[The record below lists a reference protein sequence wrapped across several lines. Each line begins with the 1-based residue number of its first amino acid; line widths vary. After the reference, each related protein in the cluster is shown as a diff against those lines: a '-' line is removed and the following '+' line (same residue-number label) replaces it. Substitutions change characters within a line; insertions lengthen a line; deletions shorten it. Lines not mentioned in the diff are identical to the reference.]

1 MKKKSRK
8 TKEKAE
14 RSAPTRLALSIAEV
28 AERTGVSG
36 YTLRRMTKAGT
47 LKVVRF
53 GRRILIPTKEL
64 ENLLKPVGVA
74 GGNDAR
80 A

>member
-1 MKKKSRK
+1 MKKSGK
-8 TKEKAE
+8 TKGKAE
-14 RSAPTRLALSIAEV
+14 RSAPARLALSIAEV

-47 LKVVRF
+47 LRVVRF
-53 GRRILIPTKEL
+53 GRRILIPTTEL
-64 ENLLKPVGVA
+64 ENLLRPTSVA
-74 GGNDAR
+74 GGNDTR

>member
-1 MKKKSRK
+1 MKKSRK
-8 TKEKAE
+8 TREKAE

-47 LKVVRF
+47 LRVVRF
-53 GRRILIPTKEL
+53 GRRILIPTREL
-64 ENLLKPVGVA
+64 ENLLKPASVA
-74 GGNDAR
+74 GGNDGR
-80 A
+80 R